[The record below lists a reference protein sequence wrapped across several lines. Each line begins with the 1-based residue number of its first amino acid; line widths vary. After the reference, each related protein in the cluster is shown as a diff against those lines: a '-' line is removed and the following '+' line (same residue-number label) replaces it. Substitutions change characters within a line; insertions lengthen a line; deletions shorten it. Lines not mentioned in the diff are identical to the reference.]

1 MELQQ
6 ETAKSAVRLFR
17 LLFAFPG
24 DDGKMQTADDPF
36 LRQLKGMIDAFSGN
50 DGEADFSDYFNSI
63 YRRWGENVRRELL
76 AAFFDAFISAGVVPG
91 NWSWEGENERFLLS
105 ECCSFIKKL
114 LQIREMLP
122 QCGVLPGARRL
133 FEDLE
138 ELTDAELL
146 ADAIAGADRFL
157 VGRVFRFIGRRFE
170 AVEPD
175 SAKDVGKFFGFPG
188 VRSSFQDHFH
198 KYSSGMSN
206 VPLLIHSL
214 PGYGKTSMT
223 ISYALAEKDIVLILP
238 EPEALEE
245 GWHALMEPLTAR
257 RDLKFVVFFDDIDPR
272 SVNWY
277 KFRTHVGGAFTLPDN
292 VNVVLSANYEFPAS
306 ILSRG
311 RRVNFPVFDEIRC
324 MEMVEDF
331 LHDFGLRAI
340 PGNLVPLIAA
350 DYTEEF
356 GQHKFTELSPRTLMR
371 YLGIYQKNPVKRR
384 NIVELAMGPM
394 ITRPDPEL
402 FYEFNIELMRTLY
415 GEEYIKRLLKERLN
429 NL

>member
-76 AAFFDAFISAGVVPG
+76 AAFFDTFVSAGVVPG

-105 ECCSFIKKL
+105 ECRSFIKNL

-122 QCGVLPGARRL
+122 QYGVLPGARRL

-257 RDLKFVVFFDDIDPR
+257 RDLKFVVFFDIFDGVFEPR
-272 SVNWY
+272 HRLFKLFFVKINGY
-277 KFRTHVGGAFTLPDN
+277 N
-292 VNVVLSANYEFPAS
+292 VICTEH
-306 ILSRG
+306 I
-311 RRVNFPVFDEIRC
+311 
-324 MEMVEDF
+324 ED
-331 LHDFGLRAI
+331 
-340 PGNLVPLIAA
+340 
-350 DYTEEF
+350 
-356 GQHKFTELSPRTLMR
+356 
-371 YLGIYQKNPVKRR
+371 
-384 NIVELAMGPM
+384 
-394 ITRPDPEL
+394 
-402 FYEFNIELMRTLY
+402 
-415 GEEYIKRLLKERLN
+415 
-429 NL
+429 